1 MKIGKVD
8 IKDEAGYEK
17 QYLTIRKHCIIFQWA
32 YTISGLCELI
42 SISLFIEDNLSMLA
56 FIMLVC
62 IRFMIILPFFTFMWH
77 RNLIEHQKNANVVLK
92 CWLAIVQTV
101 LCISLL
107 VSAINGLYALALNSY
122 EWGVLQVFMLLG
134 SVSAIIAYFG
144 IVYYLIQYF
153 RWYRWTWEELQLP
166 PKERKAQI
174 KAKELAE
181 RQKKR
186 EARVAKRS
194 AARDGRATG
203 KGTGIFSKNSDNSA
217 VKTIKSQADR
227 RNELEDLK
235 KLYEEGLIDEKEYKD
250 AREKTLGIK

>member
-1 MKIGKVD
+1 M
-8 IKDEAGYEK
+8 
-17 QYLTIRKHCIIFQWA
+17 
-32 YTISGLCELI
+32 
-42 SISLFIEDNLSMLA
+42 
-56 FIMLVC
+56 
-62 IRFMIILPFFTFMWH
+62 
-77 RNLIEHQKNANVVLK
+77 
-92 CWLAIVQTV
+92 
-101 LCISLL
+101 
-107 VSAINGLYALALNSY
+107 
-122 EWGVLQVFMLLG
+122 
-134 SVSAIIAYFG
+134 
-144 IVYYLIQYF
+144 
-153 RWYRWTWEELQLP
+153 QLP